1 MDYSIDMTEP
11 HPKKP
16 KLEIPEGFQNFN
28 QPSSSS
34 QTHLKLSVNHLK
46 NLLMEDTLDV
56 AHESADNLSVIRFN
70 ERETFVINAP
80 TSIISHWSLDFIP
93 CLEIF
98 ARIYT
103 KQQILCQWTSTLLAA
118 LRQIPYCAIKI
129 KIFADEP
136 QAVICPTN
144 SLTFLRCTL
153 WRFLLNYKSFMPSYL
168 CQFLEAEF
176 IHPANVK
183 PNSKAPSA
191 ISPHSPRPP
200 HNVCNKVTDIF
211 R

>member
-1 MDYSIDMTEP
+1 MDYPIDMAEP

-16 KLEIPEGFQNFN
+16 KMEIPEGFQNFN

-34 QTHLKLSVNHLK
+34 QTYLNLSINNLKR
-46 NLLMEDTLDV
+46 LLMEDTLDV
-56 AHESADNLSVIRFN
+56 TYELADNLSVIRLN

-80 TSIISHWSLDFIP
+80 TYIIRHWSLDFIP

-98 ARIYT
+98 AQNYT

-118 LRQIPYCAIKI
+118 LRHIPYCAVNI

-136 QAVICPTN
+136 HAVICATN
-144 SLTFLRCTL
+144 SLTFLRCNL
-153 WRFLLNYKSFMPSYL
+153 WRFLLNYKSFMPPYL

-176 IHPANVK
+176 IQPANAR
-183 PNSKAPSA
+183 PNSKVPSE
-191 ISPHSPRPP
+191 ISPQSPRPP
-200 HNVCNKVTDIF
+200 HNVCNKVTDMF